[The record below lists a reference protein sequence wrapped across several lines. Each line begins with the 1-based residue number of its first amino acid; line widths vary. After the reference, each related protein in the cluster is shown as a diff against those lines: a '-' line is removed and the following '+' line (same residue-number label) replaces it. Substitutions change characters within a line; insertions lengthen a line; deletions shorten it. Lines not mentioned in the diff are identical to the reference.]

1 MQGRRVS
8 DGQAVKVVVPIS
20 TTIVQ
25 GCWYD
30 LDGHVGM
37 AMESLVTGA
46 GATSVVAL
54 EVAPYEYE
62 TDQIDVADAFAVGDK
77 VCWDLAGNLFN
88 SVGPDVAT
96 PAGMRHIGRVTIAKD
111 GSNIVW
117 FKREI

>member
-8 DGQAVKVVVPIS
+8 DGQAVAVVVPIS

-37 AMESLVTGA
+37 AMESLTTGA

-62 TDQIDVADAFAVGDK
+62 TDQITIANAFAKGDK
-77 VCWDLAGNLFN
+77 VCWDLATNLFV

-96 PAGMRHIGRVTIAKD
+96 PAGARFVGRVTVAKD
-111 GSNIVW
+111 VNNIVW
-117 FKREI
+117 FKREV